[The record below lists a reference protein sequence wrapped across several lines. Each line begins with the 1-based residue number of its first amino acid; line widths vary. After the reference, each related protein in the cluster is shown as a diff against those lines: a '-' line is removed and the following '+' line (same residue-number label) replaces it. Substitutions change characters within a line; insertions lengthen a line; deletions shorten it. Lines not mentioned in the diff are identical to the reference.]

1 VPKNAMLKRNTSPK
15 KKRLSIPLQ
24 EASALFKQTEGNLK
38 GANGA
43 GKYIRC

>member
-1 VPKNAMLKRNTSPK
+1 MQCLKEIQALK